1 MSRVLTIG
9 VAQSRTLPTLSET
22 LCALEATTKRAAASS
37 SPSSSS
43 SPGIDVLLFPEAYLG
58 GYPRSCAFGSVVGAR
73 RDAGREQYL
82 RYVREA
88 VDLGDTPAGGGE
100 EWVERRLPVGGG
112 GGDGGVGGRGAAAAA
127 AAAGAGGGSRVRGDG
142 TREFLERVA
151 SETGVFLVV
160 GVVERAGGSL
170 FCAAVYVE
178 PGRGVI
184 GKRRKVMPVSI
195 FLFATH
201 ITYIYTLLLLLPLLL
216 LPSRL
221 SECLGR
227 SKYIFTECE
236 TRQGVNVWCGRRAHR
251 RL

>member
-9 VAQSRTLPTLSET
+9 VAQSRTLPTLSAT
-22 LCALEATTKRAAASS
+22 LCALEATTKRAAAS

-73 RDAGREQYL
+73 RDSGREQYL
-82 RYVREA
+82 RYMREA

-100 EWVERRLPVGGG
+100 EWVERRLPVC
-112 GGDGGVGGRGAAAAA
+112 GGDGRAGGGVAAAA

-160 GVVERAGGSL
+160 GGGGEGRREPVLRGGLCRAWSRGDWEEEEGHAGQRISIR
-170 FCAAVYVE
+170 CAYYLHLHIA
-178 PGRGVI
+178 
-184 GKRRKVMPVSI
+184 
-195 FLFATH
+195 ATTA
-201 ITYIYTLLLLLPLLL
+201 ITTSPQTFGMLETKQGYIY
-216 LPSRL
+216 
-221 SECLGR
+221 
-227 SKYIFTECE
+227 
-236 TRQGVNVWCGRRAHR
+236 
-251 RL
+251 